1 MKQLVFEDI
10 FNNNEIF
17 IIAEIGHN
25 HKGSL
30 DIAKKLFLSAKES
43 GVNAVKLQKR
53 SNKNLFTK
61 KLYNQVYDNKNSYG
75 KTYGEHREY
84 LEFNEEQYNELLIF
98 ANKLDLHFICT
109 PFDFESVEFLKKINI
124 SAFKIASADLNNLL
138 LHQRIAEVQKPIFIS
153 TGGGTYED
161 IDAAYQNINKINSNI
176 SILHCTSSYPVEISD
191 MNLNV
196 IKELKNKY
204 QKNLIG
210 LSDHENGIDGASV
223 AYMLGARVFEKHF
236 TLDRSWKGTDHAFSL
251 EPHGMEKLVRNLRR
265 IPLMLGSIDKKLL
278 PCEVE
283 PLKKMSKSIVAKRNI
298 KAGSVLS
305 LADLNFKSP
314 GGGISPNKYNLFLG
328 KKIKK
333 DILEDD
339 LLTLEMI

>member
-10 FNNNEIF
+10 FNSNEIF

-30 DIAKKLFLSAKES
+30 DIAKKLFVAAKES

-84 LEFNEEQYNELLIF
+84 LEFNEQQYNELLIF

-161 IDAAYQNINKINSNI
+161 IDVAYQNINKLNNKI

-196 IKELKNKY
+196 ITELKNKY

>member
-30 DIAKKLFLSAKES
+30 DIANKLFVAAKES

-84 LEFNEEQYNELLIF
+84 LEFNEQQYNELLIF

-161 IDAAYQNINKINSNI
+161 IDVAYQNINKLNNKI
-176 SILHCTSSYPVEISD
+176 SILQCTSSYPVEISD

-196 IKELKNKY
+196 ITELKNKY

-305 LADLNFKSP
+305 LDDLNFKSP